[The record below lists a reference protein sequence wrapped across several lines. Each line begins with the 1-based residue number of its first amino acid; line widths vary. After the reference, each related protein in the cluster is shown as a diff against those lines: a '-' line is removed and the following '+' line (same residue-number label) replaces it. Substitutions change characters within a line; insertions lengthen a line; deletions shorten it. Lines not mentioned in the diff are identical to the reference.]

1 MSYLEKYY
9 INAENELEERRMRN
23 RLLQEERISEAE
35 KAIPQLHEL
44 RKQLMASGTKLASIL
59 VSDGNMKKNLEQI
72 SSENISIQKSIKELL
87 VQNGFKDD
95 YLDPVYS
102 CEKCLDTGIYNNARC
117 SCFMNDVKKFECMDL
132 NSSSAMNLCSFDT
145 FDLGFYSSETDSKG
159 VSPRDKMKRVYF
171 YCTEYAR
178 DFHLPQNGILMIGG
192 TGLGKTH
199 LSLAIGKDVIEKG
212 YSVIYGSAPDLFG
225 RIEREHFKNTESSDT
240 LSLLKE
246 CDLLI
251 IDDLGTEL
259 DSKFNYST
267 LYNIINT
274 RMNMGKPLV
283 INTNY
288 KLSELQ
294 ERYSSRITS
303 RLSTMKILLFSGEDI
318 RLIKKDMK

>member
-1 MSYLEKYY
+1 M
-9 INAENELEERRMRN
+9 
-23 RLLQEERISEAE
+23 
-35 KAIPQLHEL
+35 
-44 RKQLMASGTKLASIL
+44 
-59 VSDGNMKKNLEQI
+59 
-72 SSENISIQKSIKELL
+72 
-87 VQNGFKDD
+87 
-95 YLDPVYS
+95 
-102 CEKCLDTGIYNNARC
+102 
-117 SCFMNDVKKFECMDL
+117 
-132 NSSSAMNLCSFDT
+132 
-145 FDLGFYSSETDSKG
+145 
-159 VSPRDKMKRVYF
+159 
-171 YCTEYAR
+171 
-178 DFHLPQNGILMIGG
+178 
-192 TGLGKTH
+192 
-199 LSLAIGKDVIEKG
+199 
-212 YSVIYGSAPDLFG
+212 
-225 RIEREHFKNTESSDT
+225 
-240 LSLLKE
+240 SLLKE